1 MTRSLV
7 LGLALALLLLPGC
20 RSRHASHS
28 SPAARAYA
36 PPRNALQ
43 AAWRWA
49 GARTDLLDAEGH
61 VQLRLRQR
69 RDGFKVLDQHLS
81 PVGYVRHRADHVLLE
96 GVNRRPIYRIEP
108 STAPSGA
115 RSFSVYGV
123 SLPSPA
129 PPDPDHRHRLR
140 NPPPPLERG
149 PLIVTL
155 VLQSDEIWSLRYPPG
170 AVGTLPAQLRVRR
183 EGEGW
188 VVEGDRLP
196 GPVQVNASQGEG
208 ARAVTATVSEGE
220 ELLRV
225 RSATLSPGALAGAL
239 DAELPSL
246 VRAGLLS
253 LLQRELAAPPS
264 EG

>member
-1 MTRSLV
+1 MRRSLV

-28 SPAARAYA
+28 PTERAYA

-49 GARTDLLDAEGH
+49 GHRTDLVDAEGH

-123 SLPSPA
+123 SLPPAA
-129 PPDPDHRHRLR
+129 PPDPDHRHRLK
-140 NPPPPLERG
+140 NPPPALERG
-149 PLIVTL
+149 PVIVTL
-155 VLQSDEIWSLRYPPG
+155 VLQKDGLWSLRYPPG

-188 VVEGDRLP
+188 LVEGDRLP
-196 GPVQVNASQGEG
+196 GPVQVQVSQEG
-208 ARAVTATVSEGE
+208 ARALVATGANGE